1 MLRPARN
8 GNDQETP
15 GVVTDTAGTVAP
27 VSLSL
32 ATTAA
37 SLVAVRQARRRLAD
51 LVLPEAVR
59 RSCQEF
65 LDDHQHAH
73 ALQTAGL
80 IPRNRILLDGP
91 PGNGKTSLAE
101 ALATALDLPFY
112 VVRYDR
118 LIGGNLHETL
128 TTLGQLFDQ
137 VQQQPCIVFF
147 DEFDTIGRERGD
159 ASDTTDVKR
168 AVGMLLIH
176 IELTSPPTIVIAA
189 TNHQELLDHAAWRRF
204 HLRVH
209 LPRPTLPQVV
219 QWFTRLREHLPF
231 PLELVQELSDRMV
244 EVSFAELEDFSTDLR
259 RRAVIEGPTADLGRL
274 VKARLSLWSRR
285 LIPAGYH

>member
-1 MLRPARN
+1 MLRPALN
-8 GNDQETP
+8 GNNDETL
-15 GVVTDTAGTVAP
+15 GSGMDTAGAVTQASP
-27 VSLSL
+27 SID
-32 ATTAA
+32 AAAA
-37 SLVAVRQARRRLAD
+37 SLVAARTPRRRLTD

-65 LDDHQHAH
+65 LDDHQYAN
-73 ALQTAGL
+73 ALHTAGL

-101 ALATALDLPFY
+101 ALAEALVLPFY

-137 VQQQPCIVFF
+137 VQQQPCVVFF
-147 DEFDTIGRERGD
+147 DEFDTIGKERGD
-159 ASDTTDVKR
+159 TSDTTDVKR

-176 IELTSPPTIVIAA
+176 IELTRPPTIVIAA

-219 QWFTRLREHLPF
+219 QWFTRLREQLPF
-231 PLELVQELSDRMV
+231 PAALVQELSDRMV

-259 RRAVIEGPTADLGRL
+259 RRAVIEGPSADLGRL
-274 VKARLSLWSRR
+274 VKDRLSLWSRR

>member
-1 MLRPARN
+1 MS
-8 GNDQETP
+8 G
-15 GVVTDTAGTVAP
+15 TDTSGSQPRTAQIVDA
-27 VSLSL
+27 
-32 ATTAA
+32 TAA
-37 SLVAVRQARRRLAD
+37 SLVAARTPQRRLVD

-59 RSCQEF
+59 RSCHEF
-65 LDDHQHAH
+65 LDDHHHAVALH
-73 ALQTAGL
+73 AAGL

-101 ALATALDLPFY
+101 ALAAALDLPFY

-118 LIGGNLHETL
+118 LIGGSLHETL

-137 VQQQPCIVFF
+137 VQQRPCVVFF
-147 DEFDTIGRERGD
+147 DEFDTIGKERGD

-176 IELTSPPTIVIAA
+176 IELTPPPTIVIAA

-219 QWFTRLREHLPF
+219 QWFTRLREQLPF

-244 EVSFAELEDFSTDLR
+244 EVSFAELEDFSMDLR

-274 VKARLSLWSRR
+274 VKDRLSLWSRR

>member
-1 MLRPARN
+1 MNTIARTPN
-8 GNDQETP
+8 SEET
-15 GVVTDTAGTVAP
+15 G
-27 VSLSL
+27 
-32 ATTAA
+32 A
-37 SLVAVRQARRRLAD
+37 SLVHADDDGIRTAQTVESALASLIAARIPRRRLTE
-51 LVLPEAVR
+51 LVLPAAVR

-101 ALATALDLPFY
+101 ALAAALDLPFY

-128 TTLGQLFDQ
+128 TTLGQLFDE
-137 VQQQPCIVFF
+137 VQQRPCVVFF
-147 DEFDTIGRERGD
+147 DEFDTIGKERGD
-159 ASDTTDVKR
+159 TSDTTDVKR

-176 IELTSPPTIVIAA
+176 IELTPPPTIVIAA

-209 LPRPTLPQVV
+209 LPRPTLPQVM

-231 PLELVQELSDRMV
+231 PVELVQELSDRMV

-274 VKARLSLWSRR
+274 VKDRLSLWSRR

>member
-1 MLRPARN
+1 M
-8 GNDQETP
+8 ETMME
-15 GVVTDTAGTVAP
+15 TTRADTPDPLTHATQTVAT
-27 VSLSL
+27 SL
-32 ATTAA
+32 A
-37 SLVAVRQARRRLAD
+37 SLVAVREPRKRLVD

-65 LDDHQHAH
+65 LDDHQHAA
-73 ALQTAGL
+73 ALRATGL
-80 IPRNRILLDGP
+80 VPRNRILLDGP

-101 ALATALDLPFY
+101 ALAEALDLPFY

-118 LIGGNLHETL
+118 LIGESLHETL

-137 VQQQPCIVFF
+137 VQQQPCVVFF
-147 DEFDTIGRERGD
+147 DEFDTIGKERGD
-159 ASDTTDVKR
+159 TSDITDVKR

-176 IELTSPPTIVIAA
+176 IELTALPTIVIAA

-204 HLRVH
+204 QLRVH

-219 QWFTRLREHLPF
+219 QWFTRLREQLPF
-231 PLELVQELSDRMV
+231 PAELVQELSDRMV
-244 EVSFAELEDFSTDLR
+244 EISFAELEDFSTDLR

-274 VKARLSLWSRR
+274 VKHRLSLWSRR

>member
-1 MLRPARN
+1 MLRPALN
-8 GNDQETP
+8 GNADGTLSS
-15 GVVTDTAGTVAP
+15 GMDTAGAVTHAAP
-27 VSLSL
+27 GIDS
-32 ATTAA
+32 AAA
-37 SLVAVRQARRRLAD
+37 SLVAMRTPRRRLAD

-65 LDDHQHAH
+65 LDDHRHAA

-101 ALATALDLPFY
+101 ALAEALVLPFY

-137 VQQQPCIVFF
+137 VQQQPCVVFF
-147 DEFDTIGRERGD
+147 DEFDTIGKERGD

-176 IELTSPPTIVIAA
+176 IELTPPPTIVIAA

-209 LPRPTLPQVV
+209 LPRPTLPQVA

-259 RRAVIEGPTADLGRL
+259 RRAVIEGPTVDLGRL
-274 VKARLSLWSRR
+274 VKDRLSLWSRR
-285 LIPAGYH
+285 LLPAGYH

>member
-1 MLRPARN
+1 MRTTALN
-8 GNDQETP
+8 GNGEETA
-15 GVVTDTAGTVAP
+15 T
-27 VSLSL
+27 SL
-32 ATTAA
+32 ADTPDPVTRAAQVVDASAA
-37 SLVAVRQARRRLAD
+37 SLVAARPARRRLAD
-51 LVLPEAVR
+51 LVLPDAVR

-65 LDDHQHAH
+65 LDDHRHAA
-73 ALQTAGL
+73 ALRAAGL

-101 ALATALDLPFY
+101 ALAEALGLPFY

-118 LIGGNLHETL
+118 LIGGSLHETL
-128 TTLGQLFDQ
+128 TTLGQLFDL
-137 VQQQPCIVFF
+137 VQQQPCVVFF
-147 DEFDTIGRERGD
+147 DEFDTIGKERGD

-176 IELTSPPTIVIAA
+176 IELTPPPTIVIAA

-219 QWFTRLREHLPF
+219 QWFTGLREQL
-231 PLELVQELSDRMV
+231 
-244 EVSFAELEDFSTDLR
+244 
-259 RRAVIEGPTADLGRL
+259 AVP
-274 VKARLSLWSRR
+274 
-285 LIPAGYH
+285 